1 MISRHKLK
9 SEFKVIGVFPIYD
22 VYSSDQVFVSKLE
35 ILTSTADEADSSL
48 LAHLA
53 DDDHAVEEVD
63 VAVREPFPILNQNVQ
78 LSLCK
83 ENKAMFFSPIQSNLK
98 IQNIKK

>member
-1 MISRHKLK
+1 MSVGKNYFYDDGEKLFLWWNVK
-9 SEFKVIGVFPIYD
+9 
-22 VYSSDQVFVSKLE
+22 
-35 ILTSTADEADSSL
+35 ILSL
-48 LAHLA
+48 WNVCGSNWSWRNVVPVHLA
-53 DDDHAVEEVD
+53 DDDHAIEEVD

-83 ENKAMFFSPIQSNLK
+83 ENKAMFFFPIQSNLK

>member
-1 MISRHKLK
+1 LISRHKLK

-53 DDDHAVEEVD
+53 DDDHAVAQVD
-63 VAVREPFPILNQNVQ
+63 VSIGQPFSIVHQHPQS
-78 LSLCK
+78 SL
-83 ENKAMFFSPIQSNLK
+83 
-98 IQNIKK
+98 